1 MQRMTPCDVVAFVD
15 VFGQVRTSFCCTFL
29 AAWLKDPAAV
39 KAFVA
44 AAFASPQGCHD
55 GCRAS
60 AADDMFDALVG
71 MVKEVDGPSNKV
83 ELEQIARQGVARFMG
98 ARVVC
103 RVLKVVGKSPEE
115 VGLCGTAGPDQV
127 ALGLSADT
135 FYVAQTC
142 PSELRSLVAACNAL
156 EPTFQKLLRDTD
168 MSCQGALAVARGMRE
183 LLDKVRAEC
192 RFDVTTYAVRNCVR
206 KITMSWLRNCLCDTA
221 GHASLSDDF
230 DWGSVTYDAIE
241 ESGAV
246 ADVDQK
252 AQIDIR
258 DACGGITAG
267 DISELLLARQDQ
279 ALFVSMWACLFS
291 EVDGHG
297 RDDETRHRILGL
309 LGSPRAAEVLD
320 AFVLERGVAPC
331 PEVLVRLLL

>member
-1 MQRMTPCDVVAFVD
+1 
-15 VFGQVRTSFCCTFL
+15 
-29 AAWLKDPAAV
+29 
-39 KAFVA
+39 
-44 AAFASPQGCHD
+44 
-55 GCRAS
+55 
-60 AADDMFDALVG
+60 
-71 MVKEVDGPSNKV
+71 
-83 ELEQIARQGVARFMG
+83 MG
-98 ARVVC
+98 ARAVC

-115 VGLCGTAGPDQV
+115 VGLCGGAPDQV
-127 ALGLSADT
+127 VLGLSADT

-142 PSELRSLVAACNAL
+142 PSELRSLVAACDAL
-156 EPTFQKLLRDTD
+156 EPTFQKLLRDSD
-168 MSCQGALAVARGMRE
+168 MSCQGALAVATGMRE

-192 RFDVTTYAVRNCVR
+192 RLDRITTYATRNCVR
-206 KITMSWLRNCLCDTA
+206 KITVSWLRCCLCDTA
-221 GHASLSDDF
+221 GPASDDF

-252 AQIDIR
+252 AQTDIR
-258 DACGGITAG
+258 DACGRMTAG

-297 RDDETRHRILGL
+297 RDDTTRHRILGL

-320 AFVLERGVAPC
+320 AFVLEHGVAPC

>member
-1 MQRMTPCDVVAFVD
+1 M
-15 VFGQVRTSFCCTFL
+15 
-29 AAWLKDPAAV
+29 
-39 KAFVA
+39 
-44 AAFASPQGCHD
+44 
-55 GCRAS
+55 
-60 AADDMFDALVG
+60 
-71 MVKEVDGPSNKV
+71 
-83 ELEQIARQGVARFMG
+83 
-98 ARVVC
+98 
-103 RVLKVVGKSPEE
+103 
-115 VGLCGTAGPDQV
+115 
-127 ALGLSADT
+127 
-135 FYVAQTC
+135 
-142 PSELRSLVAACNAL
+142 
-156 EPTFQKLLRDTD
+156 
-168 MSCQGALAVARGMRE
+168 
-183 LLDKVRAEC
+183 
-192 RFDVTTYAVRNCVR
+192 
-206 KITMSWLRNCLCDTA
+206 
-221 GHASLSDDF
+221 
-230 DWGSVTYDAIE
+230 
-241 ESGAV
+241 